1 MKAPII
7 QIVNKLKA
15 EGKVDIN
22 DFLLFA
28 SDKEKETVEKAGLL
42 GSSAPADASKS
53 KSPAEIA
60 KEK

>member
-7 QIVNKLKA
+7 QIVNKIKA
-15 EGKVDIN
+15 EGKFDVQ

-28 SDKEKETVEKAGLL
+28 SDKERETVEKAGLS
-42 GSSAPADASKS
+42 SSAPADAPKPKS
-53 KSPAEIA
+53 AAELA

>member
-28 SDKEKETVEKAGLL
+28 SDKEKETVEKAGL